1 MLYYNVQYHDDNEL
15 ENETKDL
22 LLKICDKAVTKDI
35 MMYKIIKSAFYL
47 FRNYFFMTIMNM
59 IKELVSLN
67 IANKNEGTVAAFVSC
82 TLRII

>member
-47 FRNYFFMTIMNM
+47 FRNYF
-59 IKELVSLN
+59 L
-67 IANKNEGTVAAFVSC
+67 
-82 TLRII
+82 

>member
-35 MMYKIIKSAFYL
+35 MMYKIIKSVPFTYFAIIFYD
-47 FRNYFFMTIMNM
+47 NYEHDKRVGFA
-59 IKELVSLN
+59 KYC
-67 IANKNEGTVAAFVSC
+67 K
-82 TLRII
+82 